1 MPVRYAAP
9 PADAILVAELDA
21 FTALFHR
28 ASGITHLLVSPAPE
42 IIGALSVEPL
52 SLDALLA
59 ALTRDYDLA
68 VADPVA
74 LAARVDELVAA
85 GLVSVA

>member
-9 PADAILVAELDA
+9 PADALLVAELDA

-42 IIGALSVEPL
+42 IVAALAAAPL

-68 VADPVA
+68 DADPPA

-85 GLVSVA
+85 GLLRVA

>member
-1 MPVRYAAP
+1 VSVRYAAP
-9 PADAILVAELDA
+9 PADAILVADLDA

-28 ASGITHLLVSPAPE
+28 ESGITHMLVSPAPE
-42 IIGALSVEPL
+42 IIAALTAEPL

-59 ALTRDYDLA
+59 ALSHDYDLA
-68 VADPVA
+68 DADPAA

-85 GLVSVA
+85 GLLRAA

>member
-9 PADAILVAELDA
+9 PADAILAADLDA

-28 ASGITHLLVSPAPE
+28 ASGITHMLVSPAPE
-42 IIGALSVEPL
+42 IVAALTAEPL

-68 VADPVA
+68 DADPAA

-85 GLVSVA
+85 GLLRAA

>member
-52 SLDALLA
+52 SLDALLV

-68 VADPVA
+68 DADHVA